1 MGMEVTAVETFVV
14 DADWRN
20 WFFIQVRTDEG
31 LTGVGEAL
39 AGEGL
44 TTALAETAKTHK
56 HYVIGED
63 PLNRK
68 AINRKLR
75 RYPFAWRAGK
85 LINAVASA
93 VDIALLDI
101 AGKHY
106 DEPVWKLLGG
116 KVHDEIPVY
125 ANGWHIGER
134 TPEAYARHA
143 ERAVDE
149 QGYPAI
155 KCDPFAH
162 YEHSLTDSQLD
173 EVSELLAAVR
183 EAVGWDVGI
192 GLDCHGRFTRR
203 GAIEVANELEEY
215 DIMFL
220 EEPVELEDRE
230 VMADVT
236 QHVSMPVATGERIY
250 NNETMEEL
258 VRKQACDIIQ
268 PDVTNYGSLQELQH
282 AASMA
287 KSRYMT
293 IAPHNPN
300 AGVSTAAA
308 VHLCAGFE
316 NLEVLEHMSRDVE
329 WGEDVVEHD
338 LAVED
343 GAIEVPNEP
352 GLGVRFDPEA
362 AREHPGEPK
371 DSHSLFDESGALKR
385 P

>member
-1 MGMEVTAVETFVV
+1 MRVTDVETFVV

-20 WFFIQVRTDEG
+20 WFFVQVTTDTG

-39 AGEGL
+39 SGEGL
-44 TTALAETAKTHK
+44 TAALEATAEAHK

-68 AINRKLR
+68 GISRKLR
-75 RYPFAWRAGK
+75 RYPFAWRGGK
-85 LINAVASA
+85 LINAVAAA
-93 VDIALLDI
+93 VDIALWDI

-106 DEPVWKLLGG
+106 GEPVWKLLGG
-116 KVHDEIPVY
+116 KVRDEIPVY

-134 TPEAYARHA
+134 TPENYAHHA
-143 ERAVDE
+143 AKAVE
-149 QGYPAI
+149 EGYPAL

-162 YEHSLTDSQLD
+162 YEHSLTDDQLD
-173 EVSELLAAVR
+173 EVAELLEAVR
-183 EAVGWDVGI
+183 DAVGWDVGI

-203 GAIEVANELEEY
+203 GAIEVADALEEY

-236 QHVSMPVATGERIY
+236 QHVDMPVATGERIY
-250 NNETMEEL
+250 NNETMEDV
-258 VRKQACDIIQ
+258 VRKQACDIVQ
-268 PDVTNYGSLQELQH
+268 PDVTNYGTLQEVQH

-293 IAPHNPN
+293 VAPHNPN
-300 AGVSTAAA
+300 AGVSTAAS
-308 VHLCAGFE
+308 VHLCAGIE
-316 NLEVLEHMSRDVE
+316 NLEVLEHMSRDVD
-329 WGEDVVEHD
+329 WGDDIIEHD
-338 LAVED
+338 FTVED
-343 GAIEVPNEP
+343 GAIEVPDEP
-352 GLGVRFDPEA
+352 GLGVTFNPDV
-362 AREHPGEPK
+362 AREYPGEPK
-371 DSHSLFDESGALKR
+371 DSHSLFDEDGALKR